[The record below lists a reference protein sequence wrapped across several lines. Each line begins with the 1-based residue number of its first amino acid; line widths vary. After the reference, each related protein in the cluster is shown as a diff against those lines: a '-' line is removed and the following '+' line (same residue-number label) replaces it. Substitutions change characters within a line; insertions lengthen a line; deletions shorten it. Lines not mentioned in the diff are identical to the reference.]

1 MQQATKWACL
11 FALLFAGSQGQL
23 LSLVFAGLVP
33 NARALSALFAYASS
47 DSNFDKRESH
57 LRVLADQLY
66 FTVEKNGDRFT
77 LKRTVVVSEP
87 VCESNLDLDKAEELL
102 RGWKLRGH
110 GG

>member
-1 MQQATKWACL
+1 M
-11 FALLFAGSQGQL
+11 GIS
-23 LSLVFAGLVP
+23 
-33 NARALSALFAYASS
+33 N
-47 DSNFDKRESH
+47 SNFDERESH

-77 LKRTVVVSEP
+77 LKRTVDVSEP
-87 VCESNLDLDKAEELL
+87 VCETNLGLDEAEELL

>member
-1 MQQATKWACL
+1 M
-11 FALLFAGSQGQL
+11 G
-23 LSLVFAGLVP
+23 V
-33 NARALSALFAYASS
+33 S

-77 LKRTVVVSEP
+77 LKRTIDVSEP
-87 VCESNLDLDKAEELL
+87 IYESNLDLDEAEELL

>member
-1 MQQATKWACL
+1 M
-11 FALLFAGSQGQL
+11 G
-23 LSLVFAGLVP
+23 V
-33 NARALSALFAYASS
+33 S
-47 DSNFDKRESH
+47 DSNFDERESH

-77 LKRTVVVSEP
+77 LKRTADVSEP
-87 VCESNLDLDKAEELL
+87 VCESNLARAEAEELL